1 MSETIEKMDSNAN
14 NDFLYLMR
22 EDEETG
28 EYKEINGQKIFV
40 YKKDIIRRK
49 LDLDRLKEKIERQN
63 SLFKKMLDPLPY
75 VDYEK
80 YKQKLEECKKEG
92 MYQQYINI
100 SKSFLN
106 KTKEHP
112 EWLYYMLW
120 CMAHRDSCSGC
131 IYWDLEDMFWTI
143 NMGKKK
149 FDIIDLS
156 SVRDFV
162 DEMFD
167 IELKDCLCEHE
178 YYLYKDK
185 KKHVM
190 SRYIVPVSY
199 NEMLNKYAH
208 GTTTTTIPIDVYNK
222 LVGFKMNEYY
232 NKKGERD
239 HCEYKF
245 DLFRLYC
252 YLKLERLTFDGYSK
266 MYKDATPDEVRQDR
280 HFAYIGNKKNIMKD
294 LDIKEAKL
302 NALLNILEMNGI
314 CKVKKKSVC
323 LFRKDGSHHNANF
336 FIVCS
341 CDELVKDCDDWI
353 ETVISSYNRKVDL
366 MRNELKGTRVRDLR
380 KLKYVLR
387 I

>member
-1 MSETIEKMDSNAN
+1 MSETIEKMDSNVN

-28 EYKEINGQKIFV
+28 EYKEINGRKIFV

-63 SLFKKMLDPLPY
+63 NPFKKMLDPLPY

-80 YKQKLEECKKEG
+80 YKQKLETCEKELF
-92 MYQQYINI
+92 YQFIHV

-112 EWLYYMLW
+112 EWFYYMLW
-120 CMAHRDSCSGC
+120 CMAHRDSCSGG
-131 IYWDLEDMFWTI
+131 IYWDLEYMFWTI

-149 FDIIDLS
+149 FDKEDVE
-156 SVRDFV
+156 SVKTFV
-162 DEMFD
+162 REMFD
-167 IELKDCLCEHE
+167 IELNDCMYE
-178 YYLYKDK
+178 YEYHLYKDK

-190 SRYIVPVSY
+190 SRYMIPVSY
-199 NEMLNKYAH
+199 SEILEKYAQ
-208 GTTTTTIPIDVYNK
+208 GTCITFPIDVYNK
-222 LVGFKMNEYY
+222 LVNFKMNEYY
-232 NKKGERD
+232 NKKKENN

-266 MYKDATPDEVRQDR
+266 MYKDATPNEIHQDR

-366 MRNELKGTRVRDLR
+366 MRNELKGTKIRDLR